1 MKQIEALYS
10 FSLFFSPLFS
20 PLLIEVLMVVI
31 AFISKANSENLLLG
45 IAAQHRGALK
55 GSE

>member
-10 FSLFFSPLFS
+10 FSLLSPLS
-20 PLLIEVLMVVI
+20 PPPLLIEVLMVVI

>member
-10 FSLFFSPLFS
+10 FSLLSPLS
-20 PLLIEVLMVVI
+20 PPLLIEVLMVVI